1 MMMVNSAISHE
12 YCYRLLS
19 NLVLY
24 TVQLMC
30 RVWISVEIYIRVD
43 STSLTVTEGGS
54 VEVVIEKVGE
64 TEEPVT
70 IIITTHSGSADSQS
84 CENTCPCRELQSR
97 RLTTVCIYVHEKLH
111 AQ

>member
-1 MMMVNSAISHE
+1 MTHSIVIRQS
-12 YCYRLLS
+12 RLLS

-24 TVQLMC
+24 TVC
-30 RVWISVEIYIRVD
+30 GVWISVEIDIRVD

-84 CENTCPCRELQSR
+84 
-97 RLTTVCIYVHEKLH
+97 
-111 AQ
+111 

>member
-1 MMMVNSAISHE
+1 MTHSIVIRQS
-12 YCYRLLS
+12 RLLS

-30 RVWISVEIYIRVD
+30 GVWISVEIDIRVD
-43 STSLTVTEGGS
+43 STSLTVTEGGL

-84 CENTCPCRELQSR
+84 
-97 RLTTVCIYVHEKLH
+97 
-111 AQ
+111 

>member
-1 MMMVNSAISHE
+1 MMVVNSATSHDTHSIVIRQS
-12 YCYRLLS
+12 RLLS
-19 NLVLY
+19 NSVLY

-30 RVWISVEIYIRVD
+30 GVWISVVIDIRVD

-84 CENTCPCRELQSR
+84 
-97 RLTTVCIYVHEKLH
+97 
-111 AQ
+111 